1 MIKFNDRIRRKE
13 ERFKDNTNVVSIIGK
28 ILTKILFEANKTP
41 KRSPLNISYSEKKK
55 MNRKEK
61 YQKIYLLLQHQRELV
76 FIKEKLERLKE
87 KNIRLGKK
95 GRLYAFSNIQLKIQI
110 GYNRKVD
117 LENRIKKLKGEIE

>member
-1 MIKFNDRIRRKE
+1 
-13 ERFKDNTNVVSIIGK
+13 
-28 ILTKILFEANKTP
+28 
-41 KRSPLNISYSEKKK
+41 LNISYSEKKK